1 MRIVKRGVCT
11 SVATHHRL
19 SGREIAGEVIIT
31 VKDDPCEE
39 DTQDASQS
47 TQVSEGGWSNSSRG
61 HGRP

>member
-11 SVATHHRL
+11 SVATHHNP
-19 SGREIAGEVIIT
+19 GREIADEVMIT

-47 TQVSEGGWSNSSRG
+47 TQVSEGGRSDSNRG